1 MRTHPSNRFHA
12 AIVARSNHV
21 NQMRPFR
28 HLRPNLA
35 QHRLAALAI
44 AAVFITARI
53 AFGDEPQQIDGDLTV
68 NGNLFAACDLTV
80 SNYLSAS
87 YLTVDWMS
95 VEAMYTTYLN
105 VSELYAMGGID
116 IGCYSETS
124 VNWLDGTTLFDISQD
139 QGSFLW
145 RDNRGGTVKN
155 KMWLNGGNILTLY
168 NGTTAGVILDPAS
181 GTITLPSTG
190 DNRGIYAANTGNS
203 SVPLLTFNSV
213 GNTVFPNG
221 LQLTSGQLSV
231 ATDTAASS
239 STTGALKVL
248 GGIGVGKDSY
258 FNGVRIGLGAGTNNK
273 TNTAIGNSV
282 LSSNSMGTRNSA
294 IGFLTL
300 ANNVDGCDNTAI
312 GYNSLNCN
320 TCGSYNTATG
330 GGSLAL
336 HSNGYFNAAT
346 GYFALHSNV
355 SGSYNTAMGTYS
367 LEFATGSCNTA
378 VGYYSLGNNTTG
390 VNNAALGYNALAF
403 NGTGS
408 GNVALGNGAGQFQ
421 GATGSSSLIQTS
433 HSIYIGASSR
443 ALSNGDAN
451 SIVIGYGA
459 VGQGANTTVI
469 GNSDTVSTYI
479 NGSISTSYG
488 LACASG
494 SIGMAG
500 GVASGSS
507 SAALSNATAL
517 GYSSTGMSSGV
528 AYGHYSTAAG
538 MGAEADSLCCVA
550 LGGATDNSVTSSPD
564 TWVEIDPLFLI
575 GNGADQGLG
584 SNAVTVLKNGQ
595 TTLTNK
601 AWRAADG
608 DFTPSNESNDNSQG
622 NALVV
627 EGNTVLR
634 GKVVIEQ
641 PQGDISMGNYN

>member
-1 MRTHPSNRFHA
+1 MKHSRQIHR
-12 AIVARSNHV
+12 
-21 NQMRPFR
+21 
-28 HLRPNLA
+28 NLA
-35 QHRLAALAI
+35 QFALAI
-44 AAVFITARI
+44 LATVVVLITTNDANGSDQN
-53 AFGDEPQQIDGDLTV
+53 FEGNLTV
-68 NGNLFAACDLTV
+68 TGFGSFDH
-80 SNYLSAS
+80 
-87 YLTVDWMS
+87 
-95 VEAMYTTYLN
+95 
-105 VSELYAMGGID
+105 GID
-116 IGCYSETS
+116 MGTNSETS
-124 VNWLDGTTLFDISQD
+124 INWSPTGVTMFDIGQSP
-139 QGSFLW
+139 GSFLW
-145 RDNRGGTVKN
+145 RDTVITTPQSSAAN
-155 KMWLNGGNILTLY
+155 KMELTSTNVLRLY
-168 NGTTAGVILDPAS
+168 SGTTPGVVLDPAS
-181 GTITLPSTG
+181 GKITLAIAGTDP
-190 DNRGIYAANTGNS
+190 GIYA
-203 SVPLLTFNSV
+203 
-213 GNTVFPNG
+213 GNTALLKPGPSGNPTFPANATFQSG
-221 LQLTSGQLSV
+221 LQLTAGQLSIATNTPATSSLTGSLTV
-231 ATDTAASS
+231 A
-239 STTGALKVL
+239 
-248 GGIGVGKDSY
+248 GGIGVSKDSY
-258 FNGVRIGLGAGTNNK
+258 FNGVRIGLGAGTNNA

-282 LSSNSMGTRNSA
+282 LFSNSIGTRNSA
-294 IGFLTL
+294 IGYLTL

-330 GGSLAL
+330 SGSLAL
-336 HSNGYFNAAT
+336 QSNGYFNAAT

-421 GATGSSSLIQTS
+421 GATGSSSLIQTQ
-433 HSIYIGASSR
+433 HSIYIGANSR

-469 GNSDTVSTYI
+469 GNSDTVWTYI
-479 NGSISTSYG
+479 NGSIS
-488 LACASG
+488 ASDGFASGSGSTALSNGMAYNTG
-494 SIGMAG
+494 SIGMAAG
-500 GVASGSS
+500 EAYGLW
-507 SAALSNATAL
+507 SAALSNSTSL
-517 GYSSTGMSSGV
+517 GYSSTGMSAGV

-550 LGGATDNSVTSSPD
+550 LGGATDNSLTSSPD

-601 AWRAADG
+601 AWKNRAPDVPATGDPSSADT
-608 DFTPSNESNDNSQG
+608 DSDG

-627 EGNTVLR
+627 EGHTVLM
-634 GKVVIEQ
+634 GKVIINE
-641 PQGDISMGNYN
+641 PQGDISMGIYGTQN